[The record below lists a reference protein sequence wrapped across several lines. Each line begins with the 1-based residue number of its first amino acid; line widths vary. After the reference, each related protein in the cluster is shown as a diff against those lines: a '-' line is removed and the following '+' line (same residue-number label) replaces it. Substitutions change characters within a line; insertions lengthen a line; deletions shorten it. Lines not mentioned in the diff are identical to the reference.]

1 MFTSFAPQQLSDI
14 SLKDK
19 RFLVIQLK
27 EAIKADIQLNKSQR
41 VSLKM
46 AKDIAK
52 RDKVREAEAKV
63 VNQIKAAQEKLAKLQ
78 AKLGV

>member
-78 AKLGV
+78 ARLTA